1 MSYKLLSFNN
11 PKVLKGEK
19 ISNYLTAIMH
29 LSPINTKICPYQDV
43 AGCKEACLNT
53 AGRGGIIKKGE
64 TTNVIQEARKRKTNL
79 YLEDRNTFMTYL
91 ITDIQKFVRY
101 CEKKDKLPCIRLN
114 GTSDI
119 QWENI
124 YIGNMEQYSLDTTDI
139 KLFNKKE
146 HDLDCKNIFEL
157 FPDVQFY
164 DYTKIPT
171 RKVSDIK
178 NYHLTWSY
186 SEANMKYANW
196 FDKIAYN
203 IAVVF
208 NGSLP
213 IHFKGREVVN
223 GDETDLRFLD
233 KGNVIVGLKAKGK
246 AKKDM
251 SGFVI
256 QTA

>member
-11 PKVLKGEK
+11 PKIIKGEK

-53 AGRGGIIKKGE
+53 AGRGGIIKRGE

-79 YLEDRNTFMTYL
+79 YLEDRNTFMSYL
-91 ITDIQKFVRY
+91 ITDIGKFVRY
-101 CEKKDKLPCIRLN
+101 CKNKGKLPCIRLN

-124 YIGNMEQYSLDTTDI
+124 YVGNMEQYSLDTTDI

-146 HDLDCKNIFEL
+146 YDLDCQNIFEL
-157 FPDVQFY
+157 FSDVQFY

-171 RKVSDIK
+171 RKVSEYK

-208 NGSLP
+208 NGAMP

-223 GDETDLRFLD
+223 GDESDLRFLD

-246 AKKDM
+246 ARKDM